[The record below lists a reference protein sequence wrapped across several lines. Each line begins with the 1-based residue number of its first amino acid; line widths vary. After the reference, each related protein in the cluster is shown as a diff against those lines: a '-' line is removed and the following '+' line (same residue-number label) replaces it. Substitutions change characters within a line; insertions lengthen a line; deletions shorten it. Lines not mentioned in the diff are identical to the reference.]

1 MRFFKHVSAN
11 NQTKTKFTIIAVT
24 ALCLISLALNLFQKQ
39 TTQACFNADE
49 AAHGYNAYSILKTG
63 RDEYGQPFPIRFKS
77 FGEYKMPLYSYI
89 SIPFIAAFGLTV
101 DSVRAPNMVASLIFP
116 IAIYMLASA
125 LFRRRSIALIACTIA
140 TFSLG
145 LHSVGRHAHEVYIS
159 TLAMVFALGF
169 FVHAI
174 DRKTWK
180 WVIATILSL
189 AIAMLGYQA
198 GRIYALCFLFVAWVL
213 VMRKTFPMKYAL
225 AMSIAVFILFIPDLF
240 FAPARVNSLFYFN
253 SEGLHL
259 KVLEYRTE
267 GGNPIF
273 FNKATVALR
282 DIVLKHAQYYAP
294 QFLVERGDLNYRFG
308 YQDMSMVNIVTYGF
322 FLIGLFHIFRNP
334 RQNSLIFLLFLIVA
348 PVAGS
353 LSWADISIT
362 RTLFLLPLIHVA
374 AAVGIYHSATSKIWQ
389 AHPSVGRYVM
399 IFCVGAYGFYQL
411 MTWQIFLYH
420 YPNRDEVIVAQQCG
434 YAEVGK
440 YLNDHP
446 NFKNVYISKA
456 AGQPY
461 IYTLFFTKFDP
472 DTYQQMA
479 RLTPADEYGFG
490 QVERFGKYEFNIPNP
505 IPPGSLVI
513 GVPTDLPNYE
523 SLSRLDPLQLEYV
536 TKAGHQSFFF
546 YIAPK

>member
-1 MRFFKHVSAN
+1 MRFFKRIVAN
-11 NQTKTKFTIIAVT
+11 NQTRTKFTIFAVT
-24 ALCLISLALNLFQKQ
+24 ALCLLSLGLNLFQKQ

-49 AAHGYNAYSILKTG
+49 AAHGYNAYSLLKTG

-89 SIPFIAAFGLTV
+89 SIPFIAAFGLSV
-101 DSVRAPNMVASLIFP
+101 DTVRAPNMVASLIFP
-116 IAIYMLASA
+116 IAIYMLAA
-125 LFRRRSIALIACTIA
+125 AMFKRRSIALIACTIG

-169 FVHAI
+169 FIHAI
-174 DRKTWK
+174 ERKK
-180 WVIATILSL
+180 AIWVAATIFAL
-189 AIAMLGYQA
+189 ATAMLGYQA
-198 GRIYALCFLFVAWVL
+198 GRIYALCFLAVAWFL
-213 VMRKTFPMKYAL
+213 AIRRTFPLKYA
-225 AMSIAVFILFIPDLF
+225 IALSVGVFILFIPDLF
-240 FAPARVNSLFYFN
+240 FAPARVNNLFYFN

-267 GGNPIF
+267 GGNPLF

-282 DIVLKHAQYYAP
+282 DILLKHAQYYAP
-294 QFLVERGDLNYRFG
+294 QFLVDRGDLNYRFG
-308 YQDMSMVNIVTYGF
+308 YQDMSIVNIVTYLF
-322 FLIGLFHIFRNP
+322 FLIGLFHIFGKLNRNKV
-334 RQNSLIFLLFLIVA
+334 IFLLFLAAA
-348 PVAGS
+348 PLAGS

-362 RTLFLLPLIHVA
+362 RTLFLLPLIHIA
-374 AAVGIYHSATSKIWQ
+374 AAVGIYKTFTSSAVQKNARLSQ
-389 AHPSVGRYVM
+389 YLM
-399 IFCVGAYGFYQL
+399 IVCLGVYGFYQL

-440 YLNDHP
+440 YLAQNPD
-446 NFKNVYISKA
+446 FKNVYISKA
-456 AGQPY
+456 NGQPY

-472 DTYQQMA
+472 HTYQKMA
-479 RLTPADEYGFG
+479 RLTDADEYGFG
-490 QVERFGKYEFNIPNP
+490 QVERFDKYEFNIPSP

-513 GVPTDLPNYE
+513 GAPSDLPNYE
-523 SLSRLDPLQLEYV
+523 SLSRLDPKQLEYV
-536 TKAGHQSFFF
+536 SKAGHQSFFF